1 MGSKYNVRITEIA
14 ENDIDEILG
23 YISIN
28 LANPEAAK
36 KLWINIQEGI
46 ERISIFPYAMPTY
59 KGKYIND
66 NKEYRR
72 LDIYNFAVI
81 YKIIE
86 DFKEI
91 RIMTAFYTP
100 SQISQLFRGN

>member
-1 MGSKYNVRITEIA
+1 MDSNYNILITELA
-14 ENDIDEILG
+14 ENDIDEILE

-28 LANPEAAK
+28 LSNPEAAK
-36 KLWINIQEGI
+36 KLWNNIKEGI
-46 ERISIFPYAMPTY
+46 KRISMFPYAMPTY

-66 NKEYRR
+66 EKEYRR
-72 LDIYNFAVI
+72 LDIHNFAII

-86 DFKEI
+86 DIKEI

-100 SQISQLFRGN
+100 SLLSQMFREN